1 MVTYGERATLFA
13 RNPRRAVRVCATCAA
28 ALLVATISYPSQG
41 MADDDPPAA
50 SDSKHVLSKGA
61 APGTHCDDP
70 EAGHPH
76 NYQNHCNLKDVHK
89 LRSPKKASD
98 SGNSELASKL
108 SNPSAPMLAIN
119 TYLDVTRHG
128 GSAPEADRASFAI
141 TIQPAL
147 PFPTRQNK
155 GSLIFRPGIPI
166 QFGQPFV
173 TASGNVDTAVS
184 FGNITL
190 DTLFGKTLDM
200 GLIIMGGVNTTF
212 PTASKP
218 ELRAD
223 WIFGPEVVIGYASK
237 KTGNVWNAIVGYTW
251 SFPDHAQTVVG
262 QYAYAINVGG
272 GWQTTAAPFW
282 SYSRESKTLRFPLG
296 VGIAKTGLFGKLP
309 VKVGAQA
316 WLYTTPPGPSGP
328 EWTVRFTVSPVV
340 RRPW

>member
-1 MVTYGERATLFA
+1 MIDKGRAAHFMGDARRAGLVRATH
-13 RNPRRAVRVCATCAA
+13 VA
-28 ALLVATISYPSQG
+28 ALLIATILYPSQG
-41 MADDDPPAA
+41 LADDEPHAA
-50 SDSKHVLSKGA
+50 SDSKQLLSEGA
-61 APGTHCDDP
+61 APGTHCHDP

-76 NYQNHCNLKDVHK
+76 NYQNQCNLKRVHK
-89 LRSPKKASD
+89 MRSPQKASS

-108 SNPSAPMLAIN
+108 SNPSSPVLALN
-119 TYLDVTRHG
+119 TNLDVTRHG
-128 GSAPEADRASFAI
+128 GSAPGADRASFAI

-147 PFPTRQNK
+147 PFPTPQNK
-155 GSLIFRPGIPI
+155 GSLFLRPGIPI

-173 TASGNVDTAVS
+173 TAAGNVDTAVS

-190 DTLFGKTLDM
+190 DTLFGKTLDV
-200 GLIIMGGVNTTF
+200 GLIIMGGANTTF

-237 KTGNVWNAIVGYTW
+237 KTGNVWTAVVGYTW

-262 QYAYAINVGG
+262 QYIYAINLGG

-282 SYSRESKTLRFPLG
+282 SYSREGKTLRFPLG

-309 VKVGAQA
+309 VKLGAQA
-316 WLYTTPPGPSGP
+316 WLYTTPPGASGP